1 MLKRIGRVKT
11 HNPKLTTHNQKK
23 MKQTTNSIL
32 MIRPVAFRMNEQT
45 AVNNYYQKVLDNL
58 SPETVNAK
66 AQAEFDAFVTKLTA
80 VGVDVTVVDDTLD
93 PDTPDSIFPNNW
105 ISFHNNGDVALYP
118 MFAENRRPERRE
130 DILDIL
136 EDKGFVIN
144 EIMDYTSAEEDG
156 YFLEGTGSLLL
167 DRENDKAYCALS
179 PRADEELMI
188 EFCED
193 FEFTPVI
200 FEAFQTVNGE
210 RKLIYHTNVMMTLGE
225 TYAVICADCIDDKK
239 ERKMVLD
246 SLKGDE
252 KEVVLI
258 TEDQVN
264 NFAGNMLE
272 VKGANDR
279 RYLVMSDSAY
289 KSLTKKQIAQ
299 LEEHVTILHSSLDTI
314 EACGGGSARCMMA
327 EIFLPKE

>member
-1 MLKRIGRVKT
+1 
-11 HNPKLTTHNQKK
+11 

-45 AVNNYYQKVLDNL
+45 SVNNYYQKVLDNL
-58 SPETVNAK
+58 SPETVNEK
-66 AQAEFDAFVTKLTA
+66 AQAEFDAFVVKLRA
-80 VGVDVTVVDDTLD
+80 VGVDVTVVNDTEN

-105 ISFHNNGDVALYP
+105 ISFHETGDVALYP
-118 MFAENRRPERRE
+118 MFAENRRAERRE
-130 DILDIL
+130 DILDVL
-136 EDKGFVIN
+136 EDGGFVIN
-144 EIMDYTSAEEDG
+144 EIMDYSSAEEDG
-156 YFLEGTGSLLL
+156 FFLEGTGSLLL
-167 DRENDKAYCALS
+167 DRENGKAYCALS

-193 FEFTPVI
+193 FEFTPVL

-210 RKLIYHTNVMMTLGE
+210 RKLIYHTNVMMCLGE
-225 TYAVICADCIDDKK
+225 TFAVICADSIDDKK

-252 KEVVLI
+252 KQVILI

-327 EIFLPKE
+327 EIFLPREEE

>member
-1 MLKRIGRVKT
+1 M
-11 HNPKLTTHNQKK
+11 N
-23 MKQTTNSIL
+23 QTTNSIL

-45 AVNNYYQKVLDNL
+45 AVNNYYQKVLDGL
-58 SPETVNAK
+58 SKETVNAK
-66 AQAEFDAFVTKLTA
+66 AQEEFDAFVIKLRM
-80 VGVDVTVVDDTLD
+80 VGVNVIVVDDTLN

-105 ISFHNNGDVALYP
+105 ISFHESGDVVLYP
-118 MFAENRRPERRE
+118 MFAENRREERRE

-136 EDKGFVIN
+136 EEHGFVIN

-156 YFLEGTGSLLL
+156 FYLEGTGSLLL
-167 DRENDKAYCALS
+167 DRENSKAYCALS
-179 PRADEELMI
+179 PRADEELFI

-193 FEFTPVI
+193 FEYSPVI

-210 RKLIYHTNVMMTLGE
+210 RKLIYHTNVMMCIGDTF
-225 TYAVICADCIDDKK
+225 AVICADCIDDKK

-252 KEVVLI
+252 KEIILI

-264 NFAGNMLE
+264 SFAGNMLE
-272 VKGANDR
+272 VKGADDR
-279 RYLVMSDSAY
+279 RYLVMSSSAHQ
-289 KSLTKKQIAQ
+289 SLTKKQIAQ
-299 LEEHVTILHSSLDTI
+299 LEEHVTILSSNLDTI

-327 EIFLPKE
+327 EVFLPRE

>member
-1 MLKRIGRVKT
+1 
-11 HNPKLTTHNQKK
+11 
-23 MKQTTNSIL
+23 MKQTTNAIL

-45 AVNNYYQKVLDNL
+45 SVNNYYQKVLDGL

-66 AQAEFDAFVTKLTA
+66 AQAEFDAFVIKLRK
-80 VGVDVTVVDDTLD
+80 VGVQVIVIDDTLE
-93 PDTPDSIFPNNW
+93 PNTPDSIFPNNW
-105 ISFHNNGDVALYP
+105 ISFHESGDVVLYP
-118 MFAENRRPERRE
+118 MFAENRRAERRE

-136 EDKGFVIN
+136 EDDGFKIN
-144 EIMDYTSAEEDG
+144 EIMDYTLAEQDNV
-156 YFLEGTGSLLL
+156 FLEGTGSLLL

-210 RKLIYHTNVMMTLGE
+210 RKLIYHTNVMMCLGD
-225 TYAVICADCIDDKK
+225 TFAVLCADCIDDKK

-246 SLKGDE
+246 SLRGDD
-252 KEVVLI
+252 KEIILI
-258 TEDQVN
+258 TQDQVN
-264 NFAGNMLE
+264 SFAGNMLE
-272 VKGANDR
+272 VKGKNDER
-279 RYLVMSDSAY
+279 FLVMSESAY

-299 LEEHVTILHSSLDTI
+299 LEAHVEIIHSSLDTI

-327 EIFLPKE
+327 EIFLPKAT

>member
-1 MLKRIGRVKT
+1 
-11 HNPKLTTHNQKK
+11 
-23 MKQTTNSIL
+23 

-45 AVNNYYQKVLDNL
+45 AVNNYYQKVIDGLL
-58 SPETVNAK
+58 PATVNAK
-66 AQAEFDAFVTKLTA
+66 AQQEFDAFVAKLKS
-80 VGVDVTVVDDTLD
+80 VGVDVIVVEDTLN

-105 ISFHNNGDVALYP
+105 ISFHVNGDIALFP
-118 MFAENRRPERRE
+118 MFAENRRLERRE

-136 EDKGFVIN
+136 EEKGFIIEN
-144 EIMDYTSAEEDG
+144 IMDYTSAEEDNF
-156 YFLEGTGSLLL
+156 FLEGTGSILL
-167 DRENDKAYCALS
+167 DRANGKAYCALS
-179 PRADEELMI
+179 PRADEELFI

-193 FEFTPVI
+193 FDLNPII

-210 RKLIYHTNVMMTLGE
+210 RKLIYHTNVMMCIGE
-225 TYAVICADCIDDKK
+225 TYAVICADSIDDKK
-239 ERKMVLD
+239 ERKMVID
-246 SLKGDE
+246 SLKGDD
-252 KEVVLI
+252 KEVIYL

-279 RYLVMSDSAY
+279 RYLVMSSAAY

-299 LEEHVTILHSSLDTI
+299 LEEHVTILSCSLDTI

-327 EIFLPKE
+327 EIFLPKEEI

>member
-1 MLKRIGRVKT
+1 M
-11 HNPKLTTHNQKK
+11 N
-23 MKQTTNSIL
+23 QTTNSIL
-32 MIRPVAFRMNEQT
+32 MIRPVSFRMNEQT
-45 AVNNYYQKVLDNL
+45 AVNNYYQKVLDEL

-66 AQAEFDAFVTKLTA
+66 AQEEFDSFVQKLRM
-80 VGVDVTVVDDTLD
+80 VGVNVIVVDDTLS

-105 ISFHNNGDVALYP
+105 ISFHENGDVVFYP
-118 MFAENRRPERRE
+118 MFAENRRAERRE

-136 EDKGFVIN
+136 EEHGFVMN

-156 YFLEGTGSLLL
+156 FYLEGTGSIIL
-167 DRENDKAYCALS
+167 DRENGKAYCALS
-179 PRADEELMI
+179 PRADEELFI

-193 FEFTPVI
+193 FEYSPVI

-210 RKLIYHTNVMMTLGE
+210 RKLIYHTNVMMCIGDTF
-225 TYAVICADCIDDKK
+225 AVICADAIDDKK

-252 KEVVLI
+252 KEIILI

-264 NFAGNMLE
+264 SFAGNMLE
-272 VKGANDR
+272 VKGADDR
-279 RYLVMSDSAY
+279 RYLVMSSSAHQI
-289 KSLTKKQIAQ
+289 LTKKQIAQ
-299 LEEHVTILHSSLDTI
+299 LEEHLTILSSSLDTI

-327 EIFLPKE
+327 EVFLPKE

>member
-1 MLKRIGRVKT
+1 
-11 HNPKLTTHNQKK
+11 

-45 AVNNYYQKVLDNL
+45 AVNNYYQKVLDGL
-58 SPETVNAK
+58 SPETVNVK
-66 AQAEFDAFVTKLTA
+66 AQAEFDAFVNKLRK
-80 VGVDVTVVDDTLD
+80 VGVNVVVIEDTLE
-93 PDTPDSIFPNNW
+93 PNTPDSIFPNNW
-105 ISFHNNGDVALYP
+105 ISFHENGDVVLYP
-118 MFAENRRPERRE
+118 MFAENRRAERRE

-136 EDKGFVIN
+136 EDEGFEIN
-144 EIMDYTSAEEDG
+144 EIMDYTLAEEDNV
-156 YFLEGTGSLLL
+156 FLEGTGSLLL
-167 DRENDKAYCALS
+167 DRENGKAYCALS

-210 RKLIYHTNVMMTLGE
+210 RKLIYHTNVMMTLGD
-225 TYAVICADCIDDKK
+225 TFAVICADCIDDKK

-246 SLKGDE
+246 SLRGDD
-252 KEVVLI
+252 KEVILI

-272 VKGANDR
+272 VKGKNDER
-279 RYLVMSDSAY
+279 FLVMSESAY

-299 LEEHVTILHSSLDTI
+299 LEAHVEIIHSSLDTI